1 MDQASFCGSQHF
13 ADETETESSVCSAT
27 LWTTPNVFC
36 VFFVCVFDV
45 KRCCGVFNVIRCVFS
60 VDSWCDVQC
69 IGCGGLR
76 PRNTVGKT
84 TTSAI
89 PEEKLTY
96 LRGRQEL
103 CNQLITTYLVVCCG
117 WERALW
123 QTDGRCWGFGNV
135 FGCVVSDD
143 IYIFCAPRR
152 CSALLVEMV
161 IYVYVFLRLKR
172 WNTHFENI
180 CVEVFSIKCFRF
192 DARIKQGPCRIPC
205 TILLFKDAL
214 NYLGS
219 VRWSIPLI
227 NIYSRTKYV
236 PNHSALC
243 AMFYFSTTKDSS
255 LKNMHFEFD
264 KYILSLR
271 SKRDTTEKLTESI
284 CLLRNLRPNGPV
296 RPKTPYRFRWINVM
310 AY

>member
-1 MDQASFCGSQHF
+1 MSYAMDQASFCGSQHF

-89 PEEKLTY
+89 PAEKLTY

-143 IYIFCAPRR
+143 IYI
-152 CSALLVEMV
+152 
-161 IYVYVFLRLKR
+161 
-172 WNTHFENI
+172 
-180 CVEVFSIKCFRF
+180 
-192 DARIKQGPCRIPC
+192 
-205 TILLFKDAL
+205 
-214 NYLGS
+214 
-219 VRWSIPLI
+219 
-227 NIYSRTKYV
+227 
-236 PNHSALC
+236 
-243 AMFYFSTTKDSS
+243 
-255 LKNMHFEFD
+255 
-264 KYILSLR
+264 YILR
-271 SKRDTTEKLTESI
+271 SKTMLRFACWDGDI
-284 CLLRNLRPNGPV
+284 CICV
-296 RPKTPYRFRWINVM
+296 STIKKMEYTFRKYLCRGIFNKM
-310 AY
+310 F